1 MIRKRTPISEPNV
14 SGADIDR
21 QDDGETASDNAEPAP
36 PTRAETEQQ
45 DQLDGQPNAPV
56 DAEARARARE
66 SDRRDA
72 ELAMREYQE
81 ERETIRKRTA
91 RLRAQRLARET
102 GKPPKKPKL

>member
-1 MIRKRTPISEPNV
+1 MARKRTPISKANV
-14 SGADIDR
+14 SGAEMDR
-21 QDDGETASDNAEPAP
+21 QDGDAIASDNAGPVS
-36 PTRAETEQQ
+36 PTRAESDEQQ
-45 DQLDGQPNAPV
+45 EGQPNAPL

-102 GKPPKKPKL
+102 SKPPKKPKL

>member
-1 MIRKRTPISEPNV
+1 MTRKRTPISKPNV

-36 PTRAETEQQ
+36 PTRAEDEQ

-56 DAEARARARE
+56 DAETRARARE
-66 SDRRDA
+66 ADRRDA
-72 ELAMREYQE
+72 ELAMREYQQ
-81 ERETIRKRTA
+81 ERETMRQRTA

-102 GKPPKKPKL
+102 SKPPKKPKL

>member
-1 MIRKRTPISEPNV
+1 MTRKRTPISKPNV

-45 DQLDGQPNAPV
+45 DQLDDQPNIPV

-66 SDRRDA
+66 APAAMLNWRCVSTSKSAKRCASEPPGYARR
-72 ELAMREYQE
+72 
-81 ERETIRKRTA
+81 
-91 RLRAQRLARET
+91 
-102 GKPPKKPKL
+102 G